1 MAPILRVTATTLAS
15 TFLFS
20 LSSAQDCKFQT
31 LKTSYPSPVTAENWS
46 YGLIANELRRP
57 RGILF
62 DSKGA
67 LIVID
72 SGNGILHFELE
83 DGGGTC
89 LQVRKKT
96 TLLEQDNLNHGPA
109 ISKDGRT
116 LFASSSNDVFAWSYD
131 PSKVTIDN
139 STVQTLVTNMANS
152 GHTSRTLLISDK
164 NPDILLVSRGSAGND
179 DRGAED
185 QETGRSQ
192 IRAYNISSFTSGSD
206 KKPQPYDYLDGRRL
220 GWGLRNSV
228 GLAEHPETGGIFS
241 VENSA
246 DQLHRNGE
254 DIHKDNPGEEMNF
267 HGYLNGSREHQG
279 GNYGYP
285 HCYTLWSTDDFPN
298 LGSLKV
304 GDQFPADRQSR
315 RNKDDTNPT
324 DKECNTDYVA
334 PVLAFQAHTAPLDMK
349 FDEDGNNAYVSFHGS
364 WNREPPVGYQISE
377 IAFED
382 GQPKDSSRSNS
393 AATPIIYNEKLSN
406 CPDDCFRP
414 VGLAWDPQGRL
425 WFSSDKTGEIFVL
438 NHKKE
443 DSGSSSKGDDSDD
456 DDDNDNS
463 AFSLRPGSAALIVT
477 MAAVVMGGLLA

>member
-1 MAPILRVTATTLAS
+1 
-15 TFLFS
+15 
-20 LSSAQDCKFQT
+20 
-31 LKTSYPSPVTAENWS
+31 
-46 YGLIANELRRP
+46 RP

-62 DSKGA
+62 DSEGA

-89 LQVRKKT
+89 LQVTKKT
-96 TLLEQDNLNHGPA
+96 TLLKQDNLNHGLA

-116 LFASSSNDVFAWSYD
+116 LYASSSNDVFAWSYD

-164 NPDILLVSRGSAGND
+164 DPDMLLVSRGSAGND

-192 IRAYNISSFTSGSD
+192 IRAFNISSAIESYGE
-206 KKPQPYDYLDGRRL
+206 PYDYLDGLRL
-220 GWGLRNSV
+220 GWGL
-228 GLAEHPETGGIFS
+228 H
-241 VENSA
+241 
-246 DQLHRNGE
+246 
-254 DIHKDNPGEEMNF
+254 IHKDNPAEEMNF
-267 HGYLNGSREHQG
+267 HGYLNGSREDQG

-285 HCYTLWSTDDFPN
+285 HCYTLWSTEDFPN
-298 LGSLKV
+298 RGDLKV
-304 GDQFPADRQSR
+304 GDQFPADR
-315 RNKDDTNPT
+315 
-324 DKECNTDYVA
+324 
-334 PVLAFQAHTAPLDMK
+334 
-349 FDEDGNNAYVSFHGS
+349 
-364 WNREPPVGYQISE
+364 NREPPVGYQISE
-377 IAFED
+377 IPFED
-382 GQPKDSSRSNS
+382 GRPANSSRSRD
-393 AATPIIYNEKLSN
+393 AATPIIYNEKLSS

-414 VGLAWDPQGRL
+414 VGLAWDTQGRL

-438 NHKKE
+438 NHNKD
-443 DSGSSSKGDDSDD
+443 DSSQDGSSKGDSDD

-477 MAAVVMGGLLA
+477 MAAVIMGGFLA